1 MASPGG
7 SGPAQTPSLK
17 RILEIQVPILAVIGE
32 TRMTLGEVLQLNVG
46 SIIPLNRS
54 RGEPLELRVN
64 DQPVGRGNPVRVGD
78 RYGLELVEIGKLQD
92 TILKLGEQ
100 PKA

>member
-1 MASPGG
+1 MPSPAGDQN
-7 SGPAQTPSLK
+7 SKDSLK
-17 RILEIQVPILAVIGE
+17 RILQIQVTVLAIIGE
-32 TRMTLGEVLQLNVG
+32 TRMTLGEVVHLNVG

-54 RGEPLELRVN
+54 RSEPLELRVN
-64 DQPVGRGNPVRVGD
+64 DRPVGRGRPVRVGS

-100 PKA
+100 Q